1 MLHIAAQQAAGL
13 RGHPQAARLLNVG
26 AGTIGHHIVRVGTNQ
41 DNRIVGNERLGG
53 RLLRVCPVVVVHF
66 AVGVQIKAWVSQVP
80 QVLHAVGQVT
90 GIDLS
95 HVHTAVV
102 HHLLDIG
109 IGKEFLLGLLAQN
122 CHIHIGKAAGQHLV
136 SPVAQVAQDVSL
148 GAAPLVFTAQSY
160 LVGETEVNDLIHA
173 LAHNGDG
180 ACHDCLNGHPLLP
193 AGGGII
199 QGGVLLHQLLSR
211 PLGGGHTAVQI
222 LSRQTGKYYEREMQ
236 AFLAA
241 HPAANIWQGA
251 FIDRMDYAYAAADLV
266 LSRSGAGTVSEL
278 CLVAKPVLFVPSPN
292 VAEDHQTKNAKAL
305 EAKGAAVVVPDA
317 EARTA
322 AMRRAMEL
330 LSDKEALRTM
340 SENLEKLARPDA
352 AERIVDEIEKVMK

>member
-1 MLHIAAQQAAGL
+1 MS
-13 RGHPQAARLLNVG
+13 ARC
-26 AGTIGHHIVRVGTNQ
+26 R
-41 DNRIVGNERLGG
+41 R
-53 RLLRVCPVVVVHF
+53 
-66 AVGVQIKAWVSQVP
+66 
-80 QVLHAVGQVT
+80 
-90 GIDLS
+90 
-95 HVHTAVV
+95 
-102 HHLLDIG
+102 
-109 IGKEFLLGLLAQN
+109 
-122 CHIHIGKAAGQHLV
+122 
-136 SPVAQVAQDVSL
+136 
-148 GAAPLVFTAQSY
+148 
-160 LVGETEVNDLIHA
+160 
-173 LAHNGDG
+173 
-180 ACHDCLNGHPLLP
+180 
-193 AGGGII
+193 
-199 QGGVLLHQLLSR
+199 
-211 PLGGGHTAVQI
+211 
-222 LSRQTGKYYEREMQ
+222 
-236 AFLAA
+236 FLAA
-241 HPAANIWQGA
+241 HPVANIWQGA